1 MQSMVEGHRRVV
13 LTSMG
18 QDHRPV
24 PLHHFLVPL
33 PVPGRNEE
41 RTMRD
46 YLQFYID
53 GQWVDP
59 ITPKLAEVI
68 NPATEAVSGH
78 ISLAS
83 PADVDKAVAAARRAF
98 TTWSVTSVKERADL
112 LEAIL
117 AEYIKR
123 ERELGEAVTEEMGAP
138 LSLGCG
144 FHTLLGKGHIST
156 ALEVLRNFR
165 FEEEHGVTMIR
176 KEPIGVC
183 GLITP
188 WNWPMNQT
196 CVKIAPALA
205 TGCTMI
211 LKPPQLA
218 PYSAQILAEIIHA
231 AGTPAGVF
239 NMIQGQGSVI
249 GSALSRHEDVD
260 MISFTGSEPVGV
272 QITKDAADTVKR
284 VGLELGGKS
293 AWVVLDD
300 ASMAANVT
308 GATGGMMGNSGQ
320 TCSAGSRLLVPAAR
334 MDEAVAAAT
343 EAANGVTVGD
353 PTGNFAMGP
362 VVSKAQYN
370 VIQDYIQQGLDEGAT
385 LIAGGLGR
393 PEGIDKGWYVRP
405 TVFVG
410 TNDMVIAREEIFG
423 PVLVM
428 IGYDELDDAVAIA
441 NDSQFGLGGYVSG
454 EDLETARD
462 VSRKLRTGAIWV
474 NGGFDF
480 GAPFGGYKRSGNG
493 REWGEHGFAEYL
505 EIKAVVGWNPA

>member
-1 MQSMVEGHRRVV
+1 
-13 LTSMG
+13 
-18 QDHRPV
+18 
-24 PLHHFLVPL
+24 
-33 PVPGRNEE
+33 
-41 RTMRD
+41 MRE
-46 YLQFYID
+46 YLKFYID

-59 ITPKLAEVI
+59 ITPKTAEVI
-68 NPATEAVSGH
+68 NPATEQVSGT
-78 ISLAS
+78 ISLGS
-83 PADVDKAVAAARRAF
+83 PADVDLAVAAARRAF
-98 TTWSVTSVKERADL
+98 ATWGESSVKERIDL
-112 LEAIL
+112 LEAII
-117 AEYIKR
+117 AEYLRR

-138 LSLGCG
+138 LSLGTG
-144 FHTLLGKGHIST
+144 FHTLLGKGHFQQ
-156 ALEVLRNFR
+156 ALDVLKTFK
-165 FEEEHGVTMIR
+165 FEEQHGPTLIR

-218 PYSAQILAEIIHA
+218 PYSAQILAEILHD

-249 GSALSRHEDVD
+249 GTALSTHQDVD

-272 QITKDAADTVKR
+272 QIQKDAAETVKR

-293 AWVVLDD
+293 AWIVLDD
-300 ASMAANVT
+300 DSLPANVA
-308 GATGGMMGNSGQ
+308 GATAGMMGNSGQ
-320 TCSAGSRLLVPAAR
+320 TCSAGSRLLVPDGR
-334 MDEAVAAAT
+334 LEEAVKAAT

-353 PTGNFAMGP
+353 PQGNFAMGP

-370 VIQDYIQQGLDEGAT
+370 IIQDYIQKGLDEGAK

-393 PEGIDKGWYVRP
+393 PDGIDKGWYVKP

-423 PVLVM
+423 PVLVV
-428 IGYDELDDAVAIA
+428 IPYDDIDDAVAIA

-454 EDLETARD
+454 DDAEAARN
-462 VSRKLRTGAIWV
+462 VARRLRTGAIWI

-480 GAPFGGYKRSGNG
+480 NAPFGGYKRSGNG

-505 EIKAVVGWNPA
+505 EIKSIIG